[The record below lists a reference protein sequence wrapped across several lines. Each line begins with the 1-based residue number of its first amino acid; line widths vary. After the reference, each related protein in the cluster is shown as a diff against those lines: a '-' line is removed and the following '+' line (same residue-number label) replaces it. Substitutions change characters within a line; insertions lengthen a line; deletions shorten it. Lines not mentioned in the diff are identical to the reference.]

1 MKKNPKSF
9 WKGESCTSERKWCG
23 NHSSTHLQVSIGTD
37 FFAAW
42 LPYRFFSQ
50 LMIIRCHFHSLNGR
64 HKWPQL
70 YGSLSLLVLYMAW
83 IFRMMPLLMLFIHE
97 PKTLQIWISLR
108 VCKCCPHIGLSHIG
122 IQHIH
127 ASSPSSGKK
136 SWTYLFVFLEKVAGL
151 LQNQILMTWK
161 IFVLN
166 LLPFLAINQWFLP
179 SKPLKRMFFVGKL
192 KKYMFTRILYLTK
205 NSLGRSAVN

>member
-1 MKKNPKSF
+1 MKTPLTSLVSASSSLKPMKK
-9 WKGESCTSERKWCG
+9 R
-23 NHSSTHLQVSIGTD
+23 NHFGKVKAALANGSDVVTIALRIFKCQLELIFLQLDCLTD
-37 FFAAW
+37 
-42 LPYRFFSQ
+42 FFSQ

-136 SWTYLFVFLEKVAGL
+136 S
-151 LQNQILMTWK
+151 
-161 IFVLN
+161 
-166 LLPFLAINQWFLP
+166 
-179 SKPLKRMFFVGKL
+179 
-192 KKYMFTRILYLTK
+192 
-205 NSLGRSAVN
+205 